1 MTKEEAILRY
11 KAAMAVFKNWLADGL
26 ITADDL
32 STIDTKLAQKYGL
45 SSRSIYLERNLLCG
59 ENRGIYG
66 SVKGGYH
73 EQKDYE
79 T

>member
-11 KAAMAVFKNWLADGL
+11 KAAMAVFTKWLTSGV
-26 ITADDL
+26 ITNEEMSA
-32 STIDTKLAQKYGL
+32 IETKLSQKYGL

-59 ENRGIYG
+59 EKRVIYG
-66 SVKGGYH
+66 SAKGGYYEQENH
-73 EQKDYE
+73 E

>member
-11 KAAMAVFKNWLADGL
+11 RATMAVFTKWLTGGV
-26 ITADDL
+26 ITNEEMSA
-32 STIDTKLAQKYGL
+32 IETKLAQKYGL
-45 SSRSIYLERNLLCG
+45 STQSIYLERNLLCG
-59 ENRGIYG
+59 EKRVIYG

-73 EQKDYE
+73 EQKNHE